1 MNRIEPSQ
9 GATLGQLAGAPRDL
23 RGQLDDH
30 EAPEIAIEGGDGA
43 GERASRD
50 ASLPMTPYQRGAGF
64 RVRDTGGCDHGAAI
78 ETRPRLI
85 GPGFPHIGFHQR
97 ARVEI
102 EDQRRSSTTAADTDG
117 PRTRGASSSPVG
129 LPPDHARRPL
139 STRVFTNSSS
149 PVVRAGTMTATG
161 RLRSVTVTVSPRRTR
176 ARVALN
182 LFLSSRTPIRAFVMT
197 PPDPSGYIISSS
209 GYLSSARPGEERR
222 QHDLGRIGE
231 PPTVPREEGAVLAL
245 LAMEVRGQLER
256 DGHASGEVEQC
267 QEPRPLV
274 AVVGLALEER
284 VLLRPPLGHGGVA
297 GTAGAALIRPRG
309 QVDGGPDLLPRHGPE
324 RHGRVG
330 GAQVLPDRQV
340 HVVLAHAEAVLA
352 RPELER
358 PGIDVE
364 ERRAREAR
372 AQRRGHGVGE
382 IQQERVARPGAELC
396 GRQAVVLRVPGR
408 IVARALGEAD
418 DRRPFGHAEPPQGSP
433 ERTDE

>member
-30 EAPEIAIEGGDGA
+30 VAPEIAIEGGDGA

-50 ASLPMTPYQRGAGF
+50 ASLPMTPCQRGTGF

-85 GPGFPHIGFHQR
+85 GPGFPHIEFHQR

-197 PPDPSGYIISSS
+197 PPDPGGYIISSS

-222 QHDLGRIGE
+222 QHDLGGEDLLGQAPGRAGGGGVVRLDGAERVGRLVERAEEAEARARREMSLGPGRLDDARPPARQVADGAVAHPAGPGLHVGRLGGAQLAPRPLDVAAERLRRARHLGRIGE

-284 VLLRPPLGHGGVA
+284 VLLRPPLGHGGV
-297 GTAGAALIRPRG
+297 
-309 QVDGGPDLLPRHGPE
+309 
-324 RHGRVG
+324 
-330 GAQVLPDRQV
+330 
-340 HVVLAHAEAVLA
+340 
-352 RPELER
+352 
-358 PGIDVE
+358 
-364 ERRAREAR
+364 
-372 AQRRGHGVGE
+372 
-382 IQQERVARPGAELC
+382 
-396 GRQAVVLRVPGR
+396 
-408 IVARALGEAD
+408 
-418 DRRPFGHAEPPQGSP
+418 
-433 ERTDE
+433 